1 VQFQKSIF
9 NTLKKLKIL
18 VIDSSPIIYI
28 GLKSIFKNS
37 LFFEVTDYLETGE
50 NVYEILD
57 NVEIDLIIS
66 DLNYRKGS
74 VSNLLKKFKKNKTEI
89 PVIIFTSESNES
101 KSIDVLKSG
110 ASGFITKNLKKKSV
124 KSIIQDIAFSI
135 YGNNEIN
142 KFTRLKNRFNYDYNT
157 EKLNSLSKRE
167 LQVLKLFFRGKRNIE
182 ISEKLD
188 INQKT
193 VNTYITRVMKKL
205 EVNSKTDLYLLA
217 KKHIKQPY

>member
-1 VQFQKSIF
+1 MQFQKIIF

-124 KSIIQDIAFSI
+124 KSNIQDIAFSI

>member
-1 VQFQKSIF
+1 M
-9 NTLKKLKIL
+9 KKLKIL

-37 LFFEVTDYLETGE
+37 LVFEVSDYLETAE

-66 DLNYRKGS
+66 DLNYREGS
-74 VSNLLKKFKKNKTEI
+74 VGSLLKKFKKNKTEI
-89 PVIIFTSESNES
+89 PVIIFTSESNEN
-101 KSIDVLKSG
+101 KSVDVLKSG

-124 KSIIQDIAFSI
+124 KSNIQDIAFSI

-182 ISEKLD
+182 ISEKLN

-193 VNTYITRVMKKL
+193 VNTHITRVMRKL

>member
-1 VQFQKSIF
+1 MQFQKIIF

-37 LFFEVTDYLETGE
+37 LVFEVSDYIETGE

-66 DLNYRKGS
+66 DLNYREGS

-101 KSIDVLKSG
+101 KSIDLLKSG
-110 ASGFITKNLKKKSV
+110 ASGFITKNLKKKSIRN
-124 KSIIQDIAFSI
+124 IIQDIAFSI
-135 YGNNEIN
+135 YGNKEIN
-142 KFTRLKNRFNYDYNT
+142 KFTRLKNKFNFDYNT

-182 ISEKLD
+182 ISKKLN

-205 EVNSKTDLYLLA
+205 EVDSKTDLYLLA
-217 KKHIKQPY
+217 KRHIKQPY

>member
-1 VQFQKSIF
+1 M
-9 NTLKKLKIL
+9 KKLKIL

-37 LFFEVTDYLETGE
+37 LVFEVSDYLETAE

-89 PVIIFTSESNES
+89 PVIIFTSESNEN
-101 KSIDVLKSG
+101 KSVDVLKSG
-110 ASGFITKNLKKKSV
+110 ASGFITKNLKKKLV
-124 KSIIQDIAFSI
+124 KSNIQDIAFSI

-167 LQVLKLFFRGKRNIE
+167 IQVLKLFFKGKRNIE
-182 ISEKLD
+182 ISEKLH

-193 VNTYITRVMKKL
+193 VNTYITRVMRKL

>member
-1 VQFQKSIF
+1 MQFQKIIF
-9 NTLKKLKIL
+9 NSLKKLKIL

-37 LFFEVTDYLETGE
+37 LVFEVSNYLETAE

-167 LQVLKLFFRGKRNIE
+167 IQVLKLFFKGKRNIE
-182 ISEKLD
+182 ISEKLN

-193 VNTYITRVMKKL
+193 VNTYITRVMRKL

>member
-1 VQFQKSIF
+1 M
-9 NTLKKLKIL
+9 KKLKIL

-37 LFFEVTDYLETGE
+37 LVFEVSNYLETAE
-50 NVYEILD
+50 DVYEILD

-74 VSNLLKKFKKNKTEI
+74 VSTLLKKFKKNKTEI
-89 PVIIFTSESNES
+89 PVIIFTSESNEN
-101 KSIDVLKSG
+101 KSVDVLKSG

-124 KSIIQDIAFSI
+124 KSNIQDIAFSI

-167 LQVLKLFFRGKRNIE
+167 IQVLKLFFKGKRNIE
-182 ISEKLD
+182 ISEKLH

-193 VNTYITRVMKKL
+193 VNTYITRVMRKL

>member
-1 VQFQKSIF
+1 M
-9 NTLKKLKIL
+9 KKLKIL

-37 LFFEVTDYLETGE
+37 LIFEVSDYLETAE

-57 NVEIDLIIS
+57 NVEINLIIS

-124 KSIIQDIAFSI
+124 KSNIQDIAFSI

-167 LQVLKLFFRGKRNIE
+167 IQVLKLFFKGKRNIE
-182 ISEKLD
+182 ISEKLN

-193 VNTYITRVMKKL
+193 VNTYITRVMRKL

>member
-1 VQFQKSIF
+1 M
-9 NTLKKLKIL
+9 KKLKIL
-18 VIDSSPIIYI
+18 VLDSSPIIYI

-37 LFFEVTDYLETGE
+37 LVFEVSDYAETEE
-50 NVYEILD
+50 NIYEIL
-57 NVEIDLIIS
+57 NHAEVNLIIS
-66 DLNYRKGS
+66 DIYYKNGS

-89 PVIIFTSESNES
+89 PIIIFTSVSNES
-101 KSIDVLKSG
+101 KSIDLLKSG
-110 ASGFITKNLKKKSV
+110 ASGFITKNLRKKSIR
-124 KSIIQDIAFSI
+124 SMIQDIAFSI
-135 YGNNEIN
+135 YGNKELN
-142 KFTRLKNRFNYDYNT
+142 KFTRLKNRFNFDYNT

-182 ISEKLD
+182 ISEKLN

-205 EVNSKTDLYLLA
+205 EVNSKTELYILA

>member
-1 VQFQKSIF
+1 MR
-9 NTLKKLKIL
+9 KLKIL
-18 VIDSSPIIYI
+18 IIDSSPIIYI

-37 LFFEVTDYLETGE
+37 LVFEVSDYLETGE
-50 NVYEILD
+50 NIYEIL
-57 NVEIDLIIS
+57 NHVKIDLIIS
-66 DLNYRKGS
+66 DLNYRNGN

-101 KSIDVLKSG
+101 KSIDLLKSG
-110 ASGFITKNLKKKSV
+110 ASGFITKNLKKKSIRN
-124 KSIIQDIAFSI
+124 IIQDIAFSI
-135 YGNNEIN
+135 YGNKEIN
-142 KFTRLKNRFNYDYNT
+142 KFTRLKNKFNYDYNT

-182 ISEKLD
+182 ISKKLN

-205 EVNSKTDLYLLA
+205 EVDSKTDLYLLA
-217 KKHIKQPY
+217 KRHIKQPY

>member
-1 VQFQKSIF
+1 M
-9 NTLKKLKIL
+9 KKLKIL

-37 LFFEVTDYLETGE
+37 LVFEVSDYLETAE
-50 NVYEILD
+50 DVYEILD

-182 ISEKLD
+182 ISEKLN

-217 KKHIKQPY
+217 KRHIKQPY

>member
-1 VQFQKSIF
+1 VQFQKIIF

-37 LFFEVTDYLETGE
+37 LVFEVSDYIETGE

-57 NVEIDLIIS
+57 NVEINLIIS

>member
-1 VQFQKSIF
+1 M
-9 NTLKKLKIL
+9 KKLKIL

-37 LFFEVTDYLETGE
+37 LVFEVSNYLETEE
-50 NVYEILD
+50 NIYEIL
-57 NVEIDLIIS
+57 NHIKIDLIIS
-66 DLNYRKGS
+66 DLNYKNGN
-74 VSNLLKKFKKNKTEI
+74 VSNLFKKFKKNKTEI
-89 PVIIFTSESNES
+89 PIIIFTSESNES
-101 KSIDVLKSG
+101 KSIDLLKSG
-110 ASGFITKNLKKKSV
+110 AYGFITKNLKKRSIRN
-124 KSIIQDIAFSI
+124 IIQDIAFSI
-135 YGNNEIN
+135 YGNKEIN
-142 KFTRLKNRFNYDYNT
+142 KFTRLKNRFNFDYNT

-167 LQVLKLFFRGKRNIE
+167 LQVLRLFFRGKRNIE
-182 ISEKLD
+182 ISEKLN